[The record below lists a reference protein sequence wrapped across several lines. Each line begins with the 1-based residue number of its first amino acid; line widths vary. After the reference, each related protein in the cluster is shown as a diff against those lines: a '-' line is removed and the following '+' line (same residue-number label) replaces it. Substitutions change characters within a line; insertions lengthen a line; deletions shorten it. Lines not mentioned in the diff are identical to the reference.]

1 MKIRLEVLI
10 SWLLMEA
17 HKAGKYSIRTD
28 DVRLL
33 AKRLE
38 EKAKEE
44 KIKLKVAFTNDDL
57 TYTLKK
63 HEREFIE
70 SFGEI
75 SAFMGVGCVRG
86 YLVITSYFVHKPNT
100 YSLLLVYIGNIYGR
114 GAEMNLKK
122 TRKILLLGTLLS
134 LLFTFSAYA
143 TEYTATAGVNTAF
156 TGEHVY

>member
-75 SAFMGVGCVRG
+75 SAFMGVGCLYKYVNDLDYHTKR
-86 YLVITSYFVHKPNT
+86 
-100 YSLLLVYIGNIYGR
+100 
-114 GAEMNLKK
+114 
-122 TRKILLLGTLLS
+122 
-134 LLFTFSAYA
+134 LFEECSADFYK
-143 TEYTATAGVNTAF
+143 
-156 TGEHVY
+156 